1 MKRRKPNFKEK
12 VIIVKDFLPAILI
25 SFLTWKFNKAELLWM
40 MMVLA
45 LQGKCE
51 VYQKEVEE

>member
-1 MKRRKPNFKEK
+1 MKKRKPNFKEK
-12 VIIVKDFLPAILI
+12 VIIVKDFFPSILI
-25 SFLTWKFNKAELLWM
+25 SFLTWKFNKAELFWM

-51 VYQKEVEE
+51 MSQKEVEE

>member
-1 MKRRKPNFKEK
+1 MKRRKPTLREK
-12 VIIVKDFLPAILI
+12 VIIVKDFFPSIII
-25 SFLTWKFNKAELLWM
+25 SLLTWKFNKAELLWM

-51 VYQKEVEE
+51 M